1 MEKLEDVM
9 EKLGDVEV
17 VAVYRVFA
25 DIVISCSW
33 PVSAV
38 SEEDAIAHIRK
49 CLEKGVLTLEDCDLS
64 QPTEADLYEWQAVEQ
79 VSS

>member
-25 DIVISCSW
+25 DIVLSCSW
-33 PVSAV
+33 RVVAV
-38 SEEDAIAHIRK
+38 SEEDAIAHIKK
-49 CLEKGVLTLEDCDLS
+49 CLEKGVRTLEDCDLS
-64 QPTEADLYEWQAVEQ
+64 QPTEDDLFDWQAVEEEA
-79 VSS
+79 S

>member
-1 MEKLEDVM
+1 MGGSMEKLQDT
-9 EKLGDVEV
+9 KV
-17 VAVYRVFA
+17 VAQYRVFA

-38 SEEDAIAHIRK
+38 SEEDAIAHIKK

-64 QPTEADLYEWQAVEQ
+64 QPTEADLYDWQAVEE
-79 VSS
+79 VAS